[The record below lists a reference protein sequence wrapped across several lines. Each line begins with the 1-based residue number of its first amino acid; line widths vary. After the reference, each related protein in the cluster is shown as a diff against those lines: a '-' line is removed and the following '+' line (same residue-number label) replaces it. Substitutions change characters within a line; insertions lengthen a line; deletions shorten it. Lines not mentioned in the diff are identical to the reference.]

1 MIGSL
6 LQTDTL
12 APVFVIVM
20 LLNRQY
26 ILVSSSKCY
35 AYPIEDNNLVRD
47 LGMGI
52 CNFVW
57 RLLVE
62 EVSKESVWNIGM
74 FRMSAEQKK
83 RCFR

>member
-35 AYPIEDNNLVRD
+35 AYPIEDNNLVRE

-52 CNFVW
+52 CNFV
-57 RLLVE
+57 
-62 EVSKESVWNIGM
+62 
-74 FRMSAEQKK
+74 
-83 RCFR
+83 